1 MEKTLK
7 ELADY
12 VGGDVIGDKNI
23 KIKGVMGI
31 EEAGEGYITFISNKK
46 YIKNL
51 EHTEASA
58 IIASPDTVVK
68 DKNLLVAKN
77 PYLAFAKIVDLMMNP
92 EPVYPGT
99 LDESAR
105 ISNTAKLGNN
115 VTAYPF
121 VFIGENVKVAE
132 NVVLYPGVYIGDDCQ
147 IGKDTIIHPNAVI
160 HKGTIIGER
169 VVIHSNVV
177 LGCSG
182 YGYAPDGKTYYKI
195 PQVGI
200 TVVEDD
206 VDIGA
211 NSTINRGV
219 MGETRIKRGTK
230 IDSEVMIAHNV
241 EIGED
246 TLVTSQVGI
255 AGSVQIGNNV
265 ILAGGSGVAGH
276 IKVGDNVKLGG
287 WSGAI
292 KDLPSGGTFLGTP
305 AIEIGRMRKCFI
317 LMQRLP
323 EMKESIRGLQEKI
336 EEIEKQL
343 GSDQES

>member
-12 VGGDVIGDKNI
+12 VGGEVAGDGNI
-23 KIKGVMGI
+23 KIKGVMTI
-31 EEAGEGYITFISNKK
+31 DEASEGYITFVSNKK
-46 YIKNL
+46 YIKKL
-51 EHTEASA
+51 EQTGASA
-58 IIASPDTVVK
+58 IITSPDIVTEN
-68 DKNLLVAKN
+68 KNLLVTKN
-77 PYLAFAKIVDLMMNP
+77 PYLAFAKVVDLMMNP
-92 EPVYPGT
+92 EKVYPCT
-99 LDESAR
+99 VDDSAR
-105 ISNTAKLGNN
+105 VSDSAEIASS
-115 VTAYPF
+115 VTVYPF
-121 VFIGENVKVAE
+121 VFIGENAKVADK
-132 NVVLYPGVYIGDDCQ
+132 VVLYPGVYVGDDCR
-147 IGKDTIIHPNAVI
+147 IGKDTIIHPNSVL

-195 PQVGI
+195 PQIGI
-200 TVVEDD
+200 TVIEDD

-211 NSTINRGV
+211 NTTINRAV
-219 MGETRIKRGTK
+219 LGETRIRRGTK

-246 TLVTSQVGI
+246 VLVTSQVGI

-276 IKVGDNVKLGG
+276 IKVGDNVKVGG
-287 WSGAI
+287 WTGVT

-305 AIEIGRMRKCFI
+305 AIEIERMRKCYMI
-317 LMQRLP
+317 IQRLP
-323 EMKESIRGLQEKI
+323 EMRETVKDLQRKI
-336 EEIEKQL
+336 KQLEKQV
-343 GSDQES
+343 EK

>member
-12 VGGDVIGDKNI
+12 VGGDVIGDENI
-23 KIKGVMGI
+23 KIKGVMAI
-31 EEAGEGYITFISNKK
+31 EEAREGYITFISNKK

-51 EHTEASA
+51 EHTRASA
-58 IIASPDTVVK
+58 IIASPDTEVK
-68 DKNLLVAKN
+68 DKNLLVTKN
-77 PYLAFAKIVDLMMNP
+77 PYLAFAKVVDLMMNP
-92 EPVYPGT
+92 EAVYPGT
-99 LDESAR
+99 LDDSAR
-105 ISNTAKLGNN
+105 ISDTAEIGHN
-115 VTAYPF
+115 VTVYPF
-121 VFIGENVKVAE
+121 AFIGDNAKVAD

-200 TVVEDD
+200 TVIEDD

-219 MGETRIKRGTK
+219 MDETRIKRGTK
-230 IDSEVMIAHNV
+230 IDSEVIIAHNV

-255 AGSVQIGNNV
+255 AGSATIGNNV
-265 ILAGGSGVAGH
+265 ILAGGSGIAGH
-276 IKVGDNVKLGG
+276 IKVGDNVKVGG
-287 WSGAI
+287 WTGAT

-305 AIEIGRMRKCFI
+305 AKDNERMRKCI
-317 LMQRLP
+317 MIIQRLP
-323 EMKESIRGLQEKI
+323 EMRKPVKDLQKKI
-336 EEIEKQL
+336 EQLEKRL
-343 GSDQES
+343 GSD

>member
-12 VGGDVIGDKNI
+12 VGGEVAGDGNI
-23 KIKGVMGI
+23 KIKGVMTI
-31 EEAGEGYITFISNKK
+31 DEASEGYITFVSNKK
-46 YIKNL
+46 YIKKL
-51 EHTEASA
+51 EQTGASA
-58 IIASPDTVVK
+58 IITSPDIVTEN
-68 DKNLLVAKN
+68 KNLLVTKN
-77 PYLAFAKIVDLMMNP
+77 PYLAFAKVVDLMMNP
-92 EPVYPGT
+92 EKVYPCT
-99 LDESAR
+99 VDDSAR
-105 ISNTAKLGNN
+105 VSDSAEIASS
-115 VTAYPF
+115 VTVYPF
-121 VFIGENVKVAE
+121 VFIGENAKVAD
-132 NVVLYPGVYIGDDCQ
+132 NVVLYPGVYIGDDCR
-147 IGKDTIIHPNAVI
+147 IGKDTIIHPNSVL

-195 PQVGI
+195 PQIGI
-200 TVVEDD
+200 TVIEDD

-211 NSTINRGV
+211 NTTINRAV
-219 MGETRIKRGTK
+219 LGETRIRRGTK

-246 TLVTSQVGI
+246 VLVTSQVGI

-276 IKVGDNVKLGG
+276 IKVGDNVKVGG
-287 WSGAI
+287 WTGVT

-305 AIEIGRMRKCFI
+305 AIEIERMRKCYMI
-317 LMQRLP
+317 IQRLP
-323 EMKESIRGLQEKI
+323 EMRETVKDLQRKI
-336 EEIEKQL
+336 KQL
-343 GSDQES
+343 EEKLDKWKD

>member
-12 VGGDVIGDKNI
+12 VGGEVAGDGNI
-23 KIKGVMGI
+23 KIKGVMTI
-31 EEAGEGYITFISNKK
+31 DEASEGYITFVSNKK
-46 YIKNL
+46 YIKKL
-51 EHTEASA
+51 EQTGASA
-58 IIASPDTVVK
+58 IITSPDIVTEN
-68 DKNLLVAKN
+68 KNLLVTKN
-77 PYLAFAKIVDLMMNP
+77 PYLAFAKVVDLMMNP
-92 EPVYPGT
+92 EKVYPCT
-99 LDESAR
+99 VDDSAR
-105 ISNTAKLGNN
+105 VSDSAEIASS
-115 VTAYPF
+115 VTVYPF
-121 VFIGENVKVAE
+121 VFIGENAKVADK
-132 NVVLYPGVYIGDDCQ
+132 VVLYPGVYIGDDCR
-147 IGKDTIIHPNAVI
+147 IGKDTIIHPNSVL

-195 PQVGI
+195 PQIGI
-200 TVVEDD
+200 TVIEDD

-211 NSTINRGV
+211 NTTINRAV
-219 MGETRIKRGTK
+219 LGETRIRRGTK

-246 TLVTSQVGI
+246 VLVTSQVGI

-276 IKVGDNVKLGG
+276 IKVGDNVKVGG
-287 WSGAI
+287 WTGVT

-305 AIEIGRMRKCFI
+305 AIEIERMRKCYMI
-317 LMQRLP
+317 IQRLP
-323 EMKESIRGLQEKI
+323 EMRETVKDLQRKI
-336 EEIEKQL
+336 KQLEKQV
-343 GSDQES
+343 EK

>member
-12 VGGDVIGDKNI
+12 VGGEVAGDGNT
-23 KIKGVMGI
+23 KIKGVMTI
-31 EEAGEGYITFISNKK
+31 DEAGEGYITFVSNKK
-46 YIKNL
+46 YINKL
-51 EHTEASA
+51 EQTGASA
-58 IIASPDTVVK
+58 IITSPDIVAEN
-68 DKNLLVAKN
+68 KNLLVTKN
-77 PYLAFAKIVDLMMNP
+77 PYLAFAKVVDLMMNP
-92 EPVYPGT
+92 EKVYPGT
-99 LDESAR
+99 VDDSAR
-105 ISNTAKLGNN
+105 VSDSSELGSN
-115 VTAYPF
+115 VTVYPF
-121 VFIGENVKVAE
+121 VFIGEDAKVAD
-132 NVVLYPGVYIGDDCQ
+132 NVVLYPGVYVGDDCR
-147 IGKDTIIHPNAVI
+147 IGEDTIIHPNAVI

-195 PQVGI
+195 PQIGI
-200 TVVEDD
+200 TVIEDD

-211 NSTINRGV
+211 NTTINRAV
-219 MGETRIKRGTK
+219 LGETRIRRGTK

-276 IKVGDNVKLGG
+276 IKVGDNVKVGG
-287 WSGAI
+287 WTGVT
-292 KDLPSGGTFLGTP
+292 KNLPSGGTFLGTP
-305 AIEIGRMRKCFI
+305 AIEIERMRKCYMVI
-317 LMQRLP
+317 QKLP
-323 EMKESIRGLQEKI
+323 EMRETVKDLQKKI
-336 EEIEKQL
+336 KQL
-343 GSDQES
+343 EEKLEKWKD

>member
-12 VGGDVIGDKNI
+12 VGGEVVGDENI
-23 KIKGVMGI
+23 KIKGVMTI
-31 EEAGEGYITFISNKK
+31 DEAMEGYITFVSNKK
-46 YIKNL
+46 YIKKL
-51 EHTEASA
+51 GSTGASA
-58 IIASPDTVVK
+58 ILVSPGMEAEG
-68 DKNLLVAKN
+68 KNLLVTKN
-77 PYLAFAKIVDLMMNP
+77 PYLAFAKVVDLMMNP
-92 EPVYPGT
+92 EKVYPGT
-99 LDESAR
+99 VDDSA
-105 ISNTAKLGNN
+105 SVSDSSELGSN

-121 VFIGENVKVAE
+121 VFIGENAKVAD
-132 NVVLYPGVYIGDDCQ
+132 NVVLYPGVYVGDDCR
-147 IGKDTIIHPNAVI
+147 IGKDTIIHPNSVI

-195 PQVGI
+195 PQIGI
-200 TVVEDD
+200 TVIEDD

-211 NSTINRGV
+211 NTTINRAV
-219 MGETRIKRGTK
+219 LGETRIRRGTK

-246 TLVTSQVGI
+246 VLVTSQVGI

-276 IKVGDNVKLGG
+276 IKVGDNVKVGG
-287 WSGAI
+287 WTGVT

-305 AIEIGRMRKCFI
+305 AIEIERMRKCYMI
-317 LMQRLP
+317 IQKLP
-323 EMKESIRGLQEKI
+323 EMRETVKDLQRKI
-336 EEIEKQL
+336 KQL
-343 GSDQES
+343 EEKLDKWKD